1 MLAILAP
8 IIVFGLVIFVH
19 ELGHFIAA
27 KLTGVYA
34 PRFSIGFGPAL
45 FRHRRGETEYVL
57 AALPLGGY
65 VRMASRHDAETSFIE
80 GGGESESDALKP
92 GQPGYDPDA
101 MLPFG
106 PKPVPEHRWFESK
119 SLAARLFIM
128 IAGVTMN
135 VLLAFV
141 VLAAL
146 ALAYG
151 EPVIATRVVG
161 AVRPVPTAPALS
173 GIQPGDTIIAVNGA
187 AVRTWNDIAEQIDGT
202 SGGAVVLR
210 TQRGDVT
217 VPVGTPGTP
226 TTQQVIGALDFHI
239 TPVIGDV
246 LPGSPAKRAGLRVGD
261 TIVTIAHQPVQSWS
275 ELQERVTPAAGT
287 DLPFEVRRGGK
298 LVALTI
304 RPEPTTQKDAV
315 TGTTRSVGKIGA
327 AAADP
332 TTREPI
338 GVGDA
343 VIAGARGTWITAGKI
358 VGTVRG
364 LITREVSVRQLGGP
378 IAITRA
384 SVAAAQSGL
393 ESLFYLI
400 ALLSVNVA
408 VLNLLPIPILDGG
421 QILINVAESVKGSPF
436 SARTRENILRFGLVA
451 ILLIFVMSTFNDVVM
466 GVKDIMAKL
475 FG

>member
-1 MLAILAP
+1 MLAYVAP
-8 IIVFGLVIFVH
+8 ILVFGLVIFVH

-45 FRHRRGETEYVL
+45 LRRRRGETEYVL

-65 VRMASRHDAETSFIE
+65 VRMASRHDAEAAFIE
-80 GGGESESDALKP
+80 GGTEGESDGLKP
-92 GQPGYDPDA
+92 GDAGYDPEA

-135 VLLAFV
+135 ILLAFV
-141 VLAAL
+141 VFTMLSL
-146 ALAYG
+146 SYG

-161 AVRPVPTAPALS
+161 AVHPLAGAPALARL
-173 GIQPGDTIIAVNGA
+173 QAGDTILAVNGA
-187 AVRTWNDIAEQIDGT
+187 PVRSWSDMAERVDGAPAGTLVLTTNHGEVRVPIGSRGAPTSSDILRAVDFF
-202 SGGAVVLR
+202 
-210 TQRGDVT
+210 
-217 VPVGTPGTP
+217 TP
-226 TTQQVIGALDFHI
+226 
-239 TPVIGDV
+239 PVIGDV
-246 LPGSPAKRAGLRVGD
+246 LPGSPAKRGGLRAGD
-261 TIVTIAHQPVQSWS
+261 TIVSIGHRPVASWS
-275 ELQERVTPAAGT
+275 QLQERVTPAAGT
-287 DLPFEVRRGGK
+287 ELPFEVRRDGR
-298 LVALTI
+298 VRSFTV
-304 RPEPTTQKDAV
+304 RPESVSQKDPV
-315 TGTTRSVGKIGA
+315 TGTMRAVGKIGA

-332 TTREPI
+332 TSRQPI
-338 GVGDA
+338 GFGAA
-343 VIAGARGTWITAGKI
+343 VKGGARATWVTGGRI

-364 LITREVSVRQLGGP
+364 LITREISVRQLGGP

-384 SVAAAQSGL
+384 SVTAAQSGL
-393 ESLFYLI
+393 ESLFLLI
-400 ALLSVNVA
+400 AVLSINVA

-436 SARTRENILRFGLVA
+436 STRTREYILRFGLVA

-466 GVKDIMAKL
+466 GMRDVVARL